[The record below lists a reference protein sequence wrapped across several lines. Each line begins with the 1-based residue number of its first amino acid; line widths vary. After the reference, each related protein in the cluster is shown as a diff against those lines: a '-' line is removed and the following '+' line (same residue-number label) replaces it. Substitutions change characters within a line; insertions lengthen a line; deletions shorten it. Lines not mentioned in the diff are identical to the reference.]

1 MNEFSIVCR
10 ILGTLFQRSPDD
22 VLVKPLLDMIAQDKL
37 KTSWPIEQDELW
49 SRMAASLDLKA
60 ITADYQTLFGGAEPT
75 VSMRANHYDAEI
87 TEPEI
92 REFLTLRAMP
102 LTDAHADTFGALLLS
117 ASWLE
122 DQAAEDETAAQEELF
137 DSYILSW
144 SGTFLGKV
152 EAHATTAFYRT
163 LAQIARDAVIVLRD
177 ELDSEAE

>member
-22 VLVKPLLDMIAQDKL
+22 TLVKPLLDLIAQDKL
-37 KTSWPIEQDELW
+37 KASWPIEQDELW
-49 SRMAASLDLKA
+49 TRMATSVDIQA
-60 ITADYQTLFGGAEPT
+60 ISEDYQGMFGGSDPA

-87 TEPEI
+87 TEAEI

-102 LTDAHADTFGALLLS
+102 LTDSHADSFGALLLA

-144 SGTFLGKV
+144 YGAFLGKV
-152 EAHATTAFYRT
+152 EAHATTTFYRT
-163 LAQIARDAVIVLRD
+163 LAQITRDAVIVLRD
-177 ELDSEAE
+177 ELDLESE

>member
-22 VLVKPLLDMIAQDKL
+22 VLVKPLLDLIAQDKL
-37 KTSWPIEQDELW
+37 KASWPIEQDELW
-49 SRMAASLDLKA
+49 ARMATSVDINA
-60 ITADYQTLFGGAEPT
+60 ITKDYQGMFGGTEPA
-75 VSMRANHYDAEI
+75 VSMRANDYDAEI

-102 LTDAHADTFGALLLS
+102 LTDSHTDSFGALLLA

-122 DQAAEDETAAQEELF
+122 DQAAEDEIAAQEELF

-152 EAHATTAFYRT
+152 EAHATTVFYRT
-163 LAQIARDAVIVLRD
+163 LAQITRDAVIVLRD
-177 ELDSEAE
+177 ELDSE